1 MTIQEATPTP
11 YPYVNEVL
19 HALLLE
25 VKAILGKRFDG
36 MYLYGSLASG
46 GFNPQRSDI
55 DFLVVTDGLLPEETV
70 AALGEMHARLSAS
83 GGKWAGKLEGAYVP
97 RQLLR
102 SYQPNGP
109 QVPTLNEGK
118 FYLDSLGSDWVIQ
131 YHILREHSAAV
142 EGPSLQGLIEP
153 VSPQALR
160 QAVVRVLDEWWGP
173 MLADHHWLQRSEYQA
188 YAVLTMCRSLYT
200 LQQGGMLSKTAAAR
214 WARQALDEKWRGL
227 VDWAEAWPEDQGDR
241 LDDVLELVR
250 YTVEVRHDVVV

>member
-1 MTIQEATPTP
+1 MTNQDAAPTP
-11 YPYVNEVL
+11 YPDVNEAL
-19 HALLLE
+19 HALLVE
-25 VKAILGKRFDG
+25 VKAILGERFYG

-55 DFLVVTDGLLPEETV
+55 DFLVVTEGLLPEETV
-70 AALGEMHARLSAS
+70 TALGEMHARLWAS

-109 QVPTLNEGK
+109 PVPTLNEGK

-142 EGPSLQGLIEP
+142 EGPSLRELIEP
-153 VSPQALR
+153 VSPHALH
-160 QAVVRVLDEWWGP
+160 QAVVKVLDEWWAP

-188 YAVLTMCRSLYT
+188 YAVLTMCRALYT

-214 WARQALDEKWRGL
+214 WARQALDEKWSRL
-227 VDWAEAWPEDQGDR
+227 VDWAEAWPEDQADR
-241 LDDVLELVR
+241 LDEVLELVR
-250 YTVEVRHDVVV
+250 YTVEVRHAVVV